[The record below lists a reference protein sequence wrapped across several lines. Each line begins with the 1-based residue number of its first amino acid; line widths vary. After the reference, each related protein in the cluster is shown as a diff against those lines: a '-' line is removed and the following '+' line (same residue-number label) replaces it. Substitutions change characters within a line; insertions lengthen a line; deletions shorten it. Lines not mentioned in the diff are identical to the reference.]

1 MRKRRWMLHTKH
13 RQTLLIHQ
21 ENSRCRKLRLTKK
34 LMPGKQKQN
43 CLMNYR
49 YMLKPCVVSNK
60 EGLHGIR
67 SQEGA
72 LAAVM
77 AMAVN
82 TSPSSVFKLILAN
95 FFGVEFLRNV
105 SKFRKGKI
113 KPSSCV
119 HVPHET

>member
-21 ENSRCRKLRLTKK
+21 ENSRCRKLHLTKK

-49 YMLKPCVVSNK
+49 YIVEPCFVSNK

-67 SQEGA
+67 FQEGA
-72 LAAVM
+72 LASMM
-77 AMAVN
+77 ATAVN
-82 TSPSSVFKLILAN
+82 TSPSSMAN
-95 FFGVEFLRNV
+95 FFGVAFLRNV
-105 SKFRKGKI
+105 SKFRKGKV
-113 KPSSCV
+113 KSFFSCS
-119 HVPHET
+119 HPP

>member
-49 YMLKPCVVSNK
+49 YIVEPCFVSNK

-72 LAAVM
+72 LASMM

-82 TSPSSVFKLILAN
+82 TSPCSIFKLI
-95 FFGVEFLRNV
+95 
-105 SKFRKGKI
+105 
-113 KPSSCV
+113 
-119 HVPHET
+119 